1 MIKMKY
7 LKCLLL
13 ILSVNILAINSVY
26 ALESTNINSNVGTI
40 GGEITGTGEDEF
52 DGGFNS
58 HIKTSDDANDCR
70 GILVKKNGDLNSFG
84 LFLQTIFNLI
94 KVLALVLFILL
105 STKDLALLITKNEI
119 DTKKTLNV
127 ILKRGGISIL
137 IFLLPFILD
146 ILLHLFGLYNLSSCG
161 IS

>member
-1 MIKMKY
+1 M
-7 LKCLLL
+7 CN
-13 ILSVNILAINSVY
+13 SGVSGAAIV
-26 ALESTNINSNVGTI
+26 
-40 GGEITGTGEDEF
+40 
-52 DGGFNS
+52 
-58 HIKTSDDANDCR
+58 
-70 GILVKKNGDLNSFG
+70 
-84 LFLQTIFNLI
+84 
-94 KVLALVLFILL
+94 LVLFILL